1 MTTRICKTCQ
11 TTFEGRP
18 NRRYCS
24 VHCRRA
30 AEMEERGR
38 KGGEMVRMW
47 FGLSKTEFEALSPKN
62 LWPELFNGNLKNA

>member
-1 MTTRICKTCQ
+1 
-11 TTFEGRP
+11 
-18 NRRYCS
+18 
-24 VHCRRA
+24 
-30 AEMEERGR
+30 MEERGR